1 MQKLSLKVLLR
12 FLSVYSHWNLGDNNY
27 FSRRIIDSFQRIVK
41 LQFCSPQE
49 DVASVQQ
56 NRNTCFYFFITRGKF
71 SLNGRNAQ
79 KLVKYNNAK
88 NTTFEID
95 KNNDDNIHK

>member
-27 FSRRIIDSFQRIVK
+27 CSHRIIDSFQRIVK
-41 LQFCSPQE
+41 LQFCWPQE

-56 NRNTCFYFFITRGKF
+56 NRNTCFYFSITRGKF
-71 SLNGRNAQ
+71 SIIVYLRNFKREECPKTGKIQ
-79 KLVKYNNAK
+79 
-88 NTTFEID
+88 
-95 KNNDDNIHK
+95 